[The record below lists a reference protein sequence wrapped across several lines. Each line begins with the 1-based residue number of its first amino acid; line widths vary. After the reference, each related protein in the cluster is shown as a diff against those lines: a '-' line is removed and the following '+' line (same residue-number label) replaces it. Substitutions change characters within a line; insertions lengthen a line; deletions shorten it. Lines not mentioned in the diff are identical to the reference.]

1 MNRTMKKTGR
11 IFCESAH
18 KVWSYPIAGAKG
30 PTHRASGTAD
40 PPRGSMSRQPH
51 LVGPAMGAEG
61 YRMATMEVR
70 AIDQDAASSRQ
81 IIDRWWSGAAASY
94 CLSWVWKVSAHS
106 PPVHAGATN
115 DLILKG
121 DALGIVLIDPRLC
134 NFLGR
139 EDLPCK
145 SENARVRLNC
155 NSTPVDDTDMCTA
168 NGPPAMGNSNP
179 SHLTSEV
186 Q

>member
-51 LVGPAMGAEG
+51 LVGPAVGAEG

-70 AIDQDAASSRQ
+70 AMEDAASSRQ

-106 PPVHAGATN
+106 PPVHAGAPTTSYSRATPSGSFSSIHACATSSVAKIFPAN
-115 DLILKG
+115 RRMLESDLTATLRRWTIRICAPRMVRQLCEILILV
-121 DALGIVLIDPRLC
+121 I
-134 NFLGR
+134 
-139 EDLPCK
+139 
-145 SENARVRLNC
+145 
-155 NSTPVDDTDMCTA
+155 
-168 NGPPAMGNSNP
+168 
-179 SHLTSEV
+179 
-186 Q
+186 